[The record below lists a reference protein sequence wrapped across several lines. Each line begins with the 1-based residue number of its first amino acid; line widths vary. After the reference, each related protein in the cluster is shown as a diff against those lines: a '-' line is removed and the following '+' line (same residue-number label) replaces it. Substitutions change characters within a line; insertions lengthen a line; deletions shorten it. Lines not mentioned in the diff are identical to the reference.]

1 MFVPAFAISLGHE
14 LGIKSILHAAYYDHN
29 SILYTPLHPHEDH
42 YEGRYSRDLNIGIEN
57 VPRLFHGRER
67 MRRGVSA
74 FIEEEFTQDSVL
86 SELVLSST
94 LRGCTLSNDTDHRR
108 KCQDAVV
115 KWQDQTYDLLHN
127 LWCSVL
133 QDPAGHFK
141 GLADGLTAE
150 ELPQYHQEICA
161 ACRNSLAML
170 LRTYS
175 RQLWDK
181 VPSYFDLESA

>member
-1 MFVPAFAISLGHE
+1 
-14 LGIKSILHAAYYDHN
+14 
-29 SILYTPLHPHEDH
+29 
-42 YEGRYSRDLNIGIEN
+42 
-57 VPRLFHGRER
+57 

-108 KCQDAVV
+108 KCQVAVV

-127 LWCSVL
+127 LWSSVL

-161 ACRNSLAML
+161 ACRHSLAMM
-170 LRTYS
+170 LRAYS